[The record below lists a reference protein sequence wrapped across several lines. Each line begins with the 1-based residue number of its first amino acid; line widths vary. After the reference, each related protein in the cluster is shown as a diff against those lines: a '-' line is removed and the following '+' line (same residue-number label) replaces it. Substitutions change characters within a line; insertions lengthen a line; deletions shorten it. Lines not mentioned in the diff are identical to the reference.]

1 MPERVNK
8 LLYIQINRRTLRR
21 DPLVTVLKSEDE
33 DEGEDDLWTDASE
46 DATFVRT
53 AHTTEALW
61 GEDMPTEASG
71 DGLV

>member
-1 MPERVNK
+1 M

-21 DPLVTVLKSEDE
+21 DPLIKVLEN
-33 DEGEDDLWTDASE
+33 EDDLWTDASE

-61 GEDMPTEASG
+61 GEDVPTEASG